1 VPAFAR
7 DGRDN
12 AREIMHTLSVNTARD
27 RERERERERLRD
39 GLMFIATEL
48 LAANCR

>member
-27 RERERERERLRD
+27 RERERERLRD